1 MEFVAALWF
10 MTTLTLWL
18 GGLIYGMVEPIHHR
32 RPFSTY
38 YRSWGSY
45 RFYTL
50 AVPVYT
56 LLVPFWFLVILY
68 FYIVGI
74 VKKK

>member
-1 MEFVAALWF
+1 MDITFAIWF
-10 MTTLTLWL
+10 LSTLTMWL
-18 GGLIYGMVEPIHHR
+18 GGMAYGMVEPIHNHR
-32 RPFSTY
+32 SFYRY
-38 YRSWGSY
+38 YLRWGSY

-50 AVPVYT
+50 AFIAYT
-56 LLVPFWFLVILY
+56 VLVPFWFFVVLY